1 MLHRV
6 GLPQKQPQKVPP
18 PVLVRQL
25 SAGRISKKRSSKVA
39 KPIAAHIAGGMEG
52 RTLWQP
58 GEIDP
63 TLA

>member
-6 GLPQKQPQKVPP
+6 GLPQKQPQKVLP
-18 PVLVRQL
+18 PVPVRQL
-25 SAGRISKKRSSKVA
+25 NAGRISKNRTSKVA
-39 KPIAAHIAGGMEG
+39 KPIATHIAGGMEG

-58 GEIDP
+58 GEVDT